1 MPDNVLKKFQLLNYL
16 LGALLLV
23 AILLLSRNII
33 SFSFSKNPPAFET
46 PEYSQPGGIKKK
58 EIMEYKDILE
68 KNPFGRPMKLRPL
81 AVERRVAAGK
91 ITLSDIVLVGTA
103 VGPESLSYAIFENKS
118 LPPPGRQEVVA
129 YGESVFNYG
138 KLTKIERSSVEIQK
152 GGRVYKLD
160 IPLQKSRIEPAQ
172 SGFKKRSNGKKS
184 FARKV
189 GEGQYIL
196 DGRRVQQSFRNPEQI
211 LTDARLLPN
220 IVDGRQEGFKISEV
234 VRDGIYD
241 SLGLKNRDILLR
253 INGLEISNPEVAM
266 QAMTALKGMNKVDL
280 DIIRS
285 GKNMSMSYQ
294 VR

>member
-1 MPDNVLKKFQLLNYL
+1 MPDNLLKRFHLINYL

-33 SFSFSKNPPAFET
+33 SFSFSKKGPLFGV
-46 PEYSQPGGIKKK
+46 PEYRQSGSIKKK
-58 EIMEYKDILE
+58 EIMEYKVVLE

-81 AVERRVAAGK
+81 AVERKVEGGK
-91 ITLSDIVLVGTA
+91 IALADIVLVGTA

-118 LPPPGRQEVVA
+118 LPPPARQEVVA

-138 KLTKIERSSVEIQK
+138 KLTKIKRSSVEIQK
-152 GGRVYKLD
+152 DGRVYKLD
-160 IPLQKSRIEPAQ
+160 IPLKKTTIEPVQ
-172 SGFKKRSNGKKS
+172 SGLKKKSNKKGS

-189 GEGQYIL
+189 GERQYIL
-196 DGRRVQQSFRNPEQI
+196 DSRRVQQSLKNPEQI

-220 IVDGRQEGFKISEV
+220 IIDGRQEGFKISEV
-234 VRDGIYD
+234 VRGGIYD